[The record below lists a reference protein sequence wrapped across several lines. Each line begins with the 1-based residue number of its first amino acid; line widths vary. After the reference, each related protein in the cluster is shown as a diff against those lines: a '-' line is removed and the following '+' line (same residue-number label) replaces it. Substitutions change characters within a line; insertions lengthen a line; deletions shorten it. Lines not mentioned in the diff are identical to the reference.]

1 MLAVLVHKDNPD
13 VCSDPTLV
21 TPGGTRVAAR
31 KDKEKALSEE
41 RVLLKASRPVETH
54 GDVEHQIK
62 STNPGDAFACD
73 KD

>member
-21 TPGGTRVAAR
+21 TPGGTHIAAR
-31 KDKEKALSEE
+31 KDKEKALSKE

-54 GDVEHQIK
+54 RDVKHQIK
-62 STNPGDAFACD
+62 KHKSRGCVRM
-73 KD
+73 